1 MSTPTIIVGG
11 KPVALYG
18 VSITNGVVYQP
29 HLGCVEEHRTGR
41 NWIAIVE
48 PNRARPGGLDRAW
61 LERVRGL
68 YYATTSI
75 KAGDFIEVGG
85 DRVTSV
91 GKRYRNRRYFRILI
105 VREQTWVL
113 RDADAPEDTLTIPPI
128 APEVEAVLRALR
140 GVQEEAPVSYS
151 SPPG

>member
-1 MSTPTIIVGG
+1 MSIPSILVDGE
-11 KPVALYG
+11 PVAVYE
-18 VSITNGVVYQP
+18 VSITDGVVYQP

-41 NWIAIVE
+41 NWIALVV
-48 PNRARPGGLDRAW
+48 PNRARQGGLDREW

-68 YYATTSI
+68 YYATASV

-105 VREQTWVL
+105 VGEQTWTL
-113 RDADAPEDTLTIPPI
+113 RDADAPEDTLTIPPL
-128 APEVEAVLRALR
+128 APEVDAYMATMNPPMELF
-140 GVQEEAPVSYS
+140 S
-151 SPPG
+151 SP